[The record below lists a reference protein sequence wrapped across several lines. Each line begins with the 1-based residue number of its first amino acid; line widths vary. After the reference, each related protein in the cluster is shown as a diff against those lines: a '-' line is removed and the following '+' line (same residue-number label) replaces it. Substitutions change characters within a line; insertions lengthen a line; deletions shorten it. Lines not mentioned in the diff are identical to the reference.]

1 LEQGSINRALAEV
14 AVAVEAVPAEGRRR
28 RLRLRRAART
38 ATGQTT
44 IEMLGM
50 LPIVLIVILG
60 LIQMLFVGY
69 TWMQTSQA
77 ARAGAR
83 AWAVDADKD
92 WWTGAAKDQLPE
104 SWRHDAKVAALDG
117 GGVKVTVQ
125 VPAVLPLPKSL
136 REDLKI
142 VETKSSVAEE

>member
-1 LEQGSINRALAEV
+1 
-14 AVAVEAVPAEGRRR
+14 
-28 RLRLRRAART
+28 
-38 ATGQTT
+38 
-44 IEMLGM
+44 M

-83 AWAVDADKD
+83 AWAVDDNKD

-104 SWRHDAKVAALDG
+104 SWRDDAKVSALDG
-117 GGVKVTVQ
+117 GGVRVSVQ